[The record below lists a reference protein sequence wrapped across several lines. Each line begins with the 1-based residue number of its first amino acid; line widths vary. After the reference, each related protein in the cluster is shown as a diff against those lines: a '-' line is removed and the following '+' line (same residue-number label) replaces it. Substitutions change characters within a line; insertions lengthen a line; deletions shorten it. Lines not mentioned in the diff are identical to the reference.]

1 MAAATSAAGSGS
13 AQGHDSSRF
22 FGFAAICVQLALLAL
37 AMQRFGIENA
47 GFQNLAWLAFA
58 GFAVH
63 FWLPRAWRLGFFL
76 ALSLA
81 GFALV
86 LGVANAA
93 WLVVV
98 TLALIGVCHLPTSWS
113 VRIGLLLAAGAG
125 LAWLRVQP
133 VGAPWSASLW
143 PILSAVL
150 MFRMIVYVYD
160 LRHDKKPG
168 TPLQAL
174 SYFFLLPNASFP
186 LFPVIDYTTF
196 RKSYYGAP
204 EPQLHQRGVDWMVR
218 GVVQLLLYRVIYFHL
233 TIEASEVRGPFELLQ
248 YLATNFLL
256 YLRVSGQFHLIVGM
270 LHLFGFHLPETNH
283 QYALSSSFTDFWR
296 RINIYW
302 KDFMLK
308 VFYYPAFFRLRKRG
322 TKTALVGATLFVF
335 VVTWFLHSYQWFWL
349 RGSFPVTWQDIIF
362 WGTLAGLVVHGTLRE
377 ADPSFRKRKLGGE
390 PLWKRALATVGTF
403 FAICTLWSIWTADT
417 IPAWL
422 LLWKNGLA
430 WHGAPELPAASSWA
444 PSLAIALGCAGVFW
458 AARALGPRVLPRV
471 APQGAS
477 LAAIGLLIVL
487 SAGKAQSALGS
498 GGELLASI
506 EQSRL
511 SATDI
516 ARLQRGYYEELI
528 DMDRFGSPVWEL
540 ELKKPAS
547 WPRLHATELARPV
560 RSWMKVEMNP
570 SVSIDFHGVPTSTN
584 RWGMRDRHYTLEKP
598 PGTWRAVLIG
608 SSHLMGSG
616 VADDATFE
624 ALIEAKLNETRPGG
638 YARYEL
644 LNFGIEGYTPPPTAR
659 RPANAR
665 AALLAR
671 RRDLRRALD
680 RPHEGAQP
688 RCRGAEPRARDSA
701 RLSARDP
708 DQSRCAAGR
717 ERRVDQG
724 EALSV
729 RRGHSALEL
738 RRVRAHGA
746 RGGRRS
752 DLAADPDATRRDR
765 GADGREHDAARARC
779 GLRHHRRSAD
789 CVRASAV
796 GRTGRRRVGRPS
808 ECERPRADRGAHAR
822 SDRRARERDLARR
835 AFAGRPRD
843 P

>member
-659 RPANAR
+659 TTCERARCASRPTPR
-665 AALLAR
+665 STSRTRSTAR
-671 RRDLRRALD
+671 RR
-680 RPHEGAQP
+680 
-688 RCRGAEPRARDSA
+688 
-701 RLSARDP
+701 
-708 DQSRCAAGR
+708 
-717 ERRVDQG
+717 
-724 EALSV
+724 
-729 RRGHSALEL
+729 
-738 RRVRAHGA
+738 
-746 RGGRRS
+746 
-752 DLAADPDATRRDR
+752 ATT
-765 GADGREHDAARARC
+765 
-779 GLRHHRRSAD
+779 LP
-789 CVRASAV
+789 
-796 GRTGRRRVGRPS
+796 RRRTAGSRFRTPI
-808 ECERPRADRGAHAR
+808 CAR
-822 SDRRARERDLARR
+822 S
-835 AFAGRPRD
+835 
-843 P
+843 